1 MTNKQKALIK
11 ETEIEALENR
21 ELDAECARCGGTG
34 ICYVANGED
43 SVDAEECMC
52 ISNAYEGY

>member
-21 ELDAECARCGGTG
+21 ELDA
-34 ICYVANGED
+34 VVL
-43 SVDAEECMC
+43 VDEYGFEWSQRELDNATEE
-52 ISNAYEGY
+52 YEVKINLEFNRD